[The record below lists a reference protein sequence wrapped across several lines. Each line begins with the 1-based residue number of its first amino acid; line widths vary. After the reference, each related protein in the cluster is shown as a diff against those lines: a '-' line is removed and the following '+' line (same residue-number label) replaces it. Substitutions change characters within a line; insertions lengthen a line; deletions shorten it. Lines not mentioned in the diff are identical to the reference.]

1 MDGVDAPSTK
11 AGSNPALRHTH
22 KEERVA
28 IEETTE
34 TEAPEEATPV
44 EAAQETAQADLSE
57 LIDEVRSLAQQALDE
72 CRELRAIVTEE
83 ALDEAPDVA
92 VLDDDIDPEDL
103 QIEDLL
109 A

>member
-1 MDGVDAPSTK
+1 MAV
-11 AGSNPALRHTH
+11 
-22 KEERVA
+22 
-28 IEETTE
+28 EETTE
-34 TEAPEEATPV
+34 TEAPDEATPV
-44 EAAQETAQADLSE
+44 EAAQNDIQADLSE
-57 LIDEVRSLAQQALDE
+57 LIDEVRALAQQALDE

-83 ALDEAPDVA
+83 ALDEASDVD

>member
-1 MDGVDAPSTK
+1 M
-11 AGSNPALRHTH
+11 
-22 KEERVA
+22 A

-44 EAAQETAQADLSE
+44 EAAQSDVQADLSE
-57 LIDEVRSLAQQALDE
+57 LINEVRSLAQQALDE
-72 CRELRAIVTEE
+72 CKELRAIVVEE
-83 ALDEAPDVA
+83 ALDEAPDVN